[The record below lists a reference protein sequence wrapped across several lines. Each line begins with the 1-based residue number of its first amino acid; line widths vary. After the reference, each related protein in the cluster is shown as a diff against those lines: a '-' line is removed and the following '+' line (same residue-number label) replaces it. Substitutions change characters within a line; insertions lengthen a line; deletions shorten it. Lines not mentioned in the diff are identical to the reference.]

1 MIGMYQYKNIYDKML
16 DVQNFDGQEKID
28 YIIDNYK
35 NDEDWKWLI
44 DLMAT
49 KPNYKIDY
57 DKEIK
62 DDSVDT
68 SFDGIFGGLNE
79 MYLNQKGLSQFNES
93 FGDLNGNNL
102 INKFGMSYLKNVAND
117 REKVVAFIR
126 YMAYFEEQLFL
137 IDIFNSGSSWFD
149 DSIFDTIKSL

>member
-16 DVQNFDGQEKID
+16 DVQNLDGQEKID

-35 NDEDWKWLI
+35 NDDDWKWLI

-117 REKVVAFIR
+117 RKKVVAFIR
-126 YMAYFEEQLFL
+126 DMAYFEEQLFL

>member
-1 MIGMYQYKNIYDKML
+1 MYQYKNIYDKML
-16 DVQNFDGQEKID
+16 DVQNLDGQEKID

-35 NDEDWKWLI
+35 NDDDWKWLI

-126 YMAYFEEQLFL
+126 DMAYFEEQLFL

>member
-16 DVQNFDGQEKID
+16 DVQNLDGQEKID

-44 DLMAT
+44 DLMAI

-126 YMAYFEEQLFL
+126 DMAYFEEQLFL

-149 DSIFDTIKSL
+149 DSIFDTIKNL

>member
-1 MIGMYQYKNIYDKML
+1 MIDMYQYKNIYDKML
-16 DVQNFDGQEKID
+16 DVQNLDGQEKID

-35 NDEDWKWLI
+35 NDDDWKWLI

-126 YMAYFEEQLFL
+126 DMAYFEEQLFL

>member
-16 DVQNFDGQEKID
+16 DVQNLDGQEKID

-35 NDEDWKWLI
+35 NDDDWKWLI

-126 YMAYFEEQLFL
+126 DMAYFEEQLFL

>member
-1 MIGMYQYKNIYDKML
+1 MIDMYQYKNIYDKML
-16 DVQNFDGQEKID
+16 DVQNLDGQEKID

-35 NDEDWKWLI
+35 NDDDWKWLI

-102 INKFGMSYLKNVAND
+102 INKFGMSYLKNVANN

-126 YMAYFEEQLFL
+126 DMAYFEEQLFL